1 MWKSIPEKDR
11 RELLRSFDPDNDPP
25 RVGKISI
32 HFNLGRV
39 RGIGLTLL
47 QVFFRTVE
55 IRPQVGQRNKQ
66 ETIFPLR
73 RVIPTGQCSADHQ
86 PVPIR
91 GMKPFV
97 NSEVVSPISFGPI
110 RTGREHFMSST
121 QVRTS
126 ASQYCFSSITSACEG
141 LSLEF
146 RILRSVS
153 RARKR
158 TSSVAICSALGDFE
172 NIRLR
177 GPTDYRNHY
186 VSLNLT
192 DLRVGT
198 NWEIDH
204 RCAVIHVL
212 VKK

>member
-11 RELLRSFDPDNDPP
+11 RELRRSFDPDNDPA
-25 RVGKISI
+25 RLGKISI
-32 HFNLGRV
+32 HFNLGGV

-66 ETIFPLR
+66 EMIFPLR
-73 RVIPTGQCSADHQ
+73 RVIPTGPRTTSRCRYA
-86 PVPIR
+86 V
-91 GMKPFV
+91 MKPFV

-110 RTGREHFMSST
+110 RMGREHFMGST

-126 ASQYCFSSITSACEG
+126 ASQYCFSSITSSCEG

-153 RARKR
+153 EPGSELR
-158 TSSVAICSALGDFE
+158 
-172 NIRLR
+172 RLR
-177 GPTDYRNHY
+177 FVRRWGISKISD
-186 VSLNLT
+186 
-192 DLRVGT
+192 
-198 NWEIDH
+198 
-204 RCAVIHVL
+204 
-212 VKK
+212 